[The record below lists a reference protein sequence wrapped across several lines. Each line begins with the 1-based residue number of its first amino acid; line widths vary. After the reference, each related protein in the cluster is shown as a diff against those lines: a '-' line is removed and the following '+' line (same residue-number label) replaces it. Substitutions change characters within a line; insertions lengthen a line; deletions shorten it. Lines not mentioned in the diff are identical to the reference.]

1 MYNIPHFS
9 EYKNFEEINYKVD
22 ELKIFCRY
30 FKLKLGGKKSVL
42 IKRLREFYFRSYFS
56 LKIQKR
62 WRNFITN
69 KYNLLRGPALLKR
82 DICVNDTDFLTL
94 EKINT
99 VLPIDF
105 FSFKDKNNQ
114 IYGFEFA
121 SIYNLMIVNKQLTNP
136 YNRQLIPENV
146 VMYLKK
152 ILKLAPLFN
161 DKINL
166 TIETIQVNTYKKQF
180 ELKIL
185 SLCSEMDN
193 LGNYTD
199 VSWFTNLSRVN
210 IITYIR
216 ELADIW
222 FYRAQLTNEI
232 KIEICPPSG
241 NPFFG
246 LNLNILPSLSNDML
260 KMTMLK
266 IINKLI
272 NTSHIQ
278 NNRALGANYVLC
290 ALTLVNVSAA
300 ESMPWLYQSVAH
312 D

>member
-1 MYNIPHFS
+1 MYNIPSFS
-9 EYKNFEEINYKVD
+9 EYNNFEEMNYKVD
-22 ELKIFCRY
+22 ELKNFCRF

-42 IKRLREFYFRSYFS
+42 IKRLREFYFNSYFC
-56 LKIQKR
+56 LKIQKT
-62 WRNFITN
+62 WKIFIMN
-69 KYNLLRGPALLKR
+69 KYNLLRGPGLLKR
-82 DICVNDTDFLTL
+82 NICVNDTDFLTL
-94 EKINT
+94 ENINKI
-99 VLPIDF
+99 LPYEF
-105 FSFKDKNNQ
+105 FSFKDKNDQ

-121 SIYNLMIVNKQLTNP
+121 SIYNLIIVNKQLTNP

-146 VMYLKK
+146 AVNLKE

-161 DKINL
+161 DNINL
-166 TIETIQVNTYKKQF
+166 IIETIEVQTYEKQF

-193 LGNYTD
+193 LGNYTN

-222 FYRAQLTNEI
+222 FYRAQLSNET

-246 LNLNILPSLSNDML
+246 VNINILPSLSNDML

-266 IINKLI
+266 IIDKLI
-272 NTSHIQ
+272 NRSHIE

-290 ALTLVNVSAA
+290 ALTLVNISAA

-312 D
+312 V